1 MNEQNKRTPPQSG
14 RGIVFSPKVLQS
26 GTSPFSAQS
35 AGVCTLRSNQKVWG
49 LFLAALSIFIWG
61 ITFVSTKYLL
71 NDFSSLEILFYRF
84 LVAYIGL
91 WFMRPKVEKIAWRDN
106 IYFALAGLSG
116 VVLYQLSENIAIHF
130 TNASNVSVIVSICP
144 LFTAVVS
151 QIFLKERH
159 LSVWFVVGFF
169 VAIFG
174 VALVC
179 FNGKAALEL
188 NPKGD
193 LLALFAGVCWG
204 FYSMFISILNKKKY
218 DKVCSTRR
226 IFFFAV
232 LFMLPLAL
240 FGWRLVPQDGAAAA
254 SANDFVQSFYF
265 FVEPSVNAARFS
277 KLLNWANIIF
287 LGVFASGL
295 CFTTWSKACDI
306 IGTVKVSCGLY
317 LIPIVTVIFAFFALG
332 ERLTLLGAAGTAIT
346 IVGLFLSEKKEG

>member
-1 MNEQNKRTPPQSG
+1 MNEQ
-14 RGIVFSPKVLQS
+14 
-26 GTSPFSAQS
+26 
-35 AGVCTLRSNQKVWG
+35 NQKVWG

-91 WFMRPKVEKIAWRDN
+91 WFMRPKVEKIVWRDN

-144 LFTAVVS
+144 LFTAIVS

-174 VALVC
+174 VSLVC
-179 FNGKAALEL
+179 FNGSALSF

-193 LLALFAGVCWG
+193 LLALFSAVCWG
-204 FYSMFISILNKKKY
+204 FYSMFISILNKKNY

-232 LFMLPLAL
+232 LIMIPLVVL
-240 FGWRLVPQDGAAAA
+240 GGTNVAAANGGQA
-254 SANDFVQSFYF
+254 GDFINSLSFDLDK
-265 FVEPSVNAARFS
+265 SVNAARFS
-277 KLLNWANIIF
+277 KLLNWVNLIF

-295 CFTTWSKACDI
+295 CFTMWSKACQI

-317 LIPIVTVIFAFFALG
+317 LIPIVTTVFAFFALG
-332 ERLTLLGAAGTAIT
+332 ERVTILSAAGTAIT
-346 IVGLFLSEKKEG
+346 IAGLFLSEKRG